1 MSSPLVVA
9 FEDLH
14 WADETLLELLRFL
27 VDGDDPGALLILGTA
42 RPELRE
48 RSPAIL
54 VEGEDRHVVELEP
67 LTRSESEAL
76 LGGPRQD
83 IRMEG
88 KFPWGMSTYRN
99 RTGDDGRLT
108 PRKHP

>member
-1 MSSPLVVA
+1 MLA

-27 VDGDDPGALLILGTA
+27 VDGDAPGALRFLGTA
-42 RPELRE
+42 RPELQE

-67 LTRSESEAL
+67 LTGSESEAL
-76 LGGPRQD
+76 LGGLAGCGRS
-83 IRMEG
+83 R
-88 KFPWGMSTYRN
+88 R
-99 RTGDDGRLT
+99 RTPSR
-108 PRKHP
+108 R